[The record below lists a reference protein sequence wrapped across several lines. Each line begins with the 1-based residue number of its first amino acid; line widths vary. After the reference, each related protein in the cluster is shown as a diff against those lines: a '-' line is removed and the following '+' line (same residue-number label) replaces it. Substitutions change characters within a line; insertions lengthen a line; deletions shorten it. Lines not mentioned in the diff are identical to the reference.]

1 MDNKEL
7 EVKTLVFNKFIEI
20 NEGYFSFNS
29 ELKSLID
36 EKDISIED
44 ALYIIFDL
52 MYDVIIYNLNEKE
65 VNEEFKSLIEKVKE
79 YNVKM
84 ETSIKKG
91 VLFYKDY
98 SHEKELFIKF
108 SSNLKFNEEYVT
120 EINSVINNIKS
131 KISHENSVKK
141 NELYDNNHDTN
152 TSLSLKIRER
162 KQLDKELRILS
173 KELRKQ
179 HPYNWREILEDSD
192 VYKRKHGL
200 EINENADFKNKTN
213 IKKLNS
219 GNDNKNDSSEN
230 ESNIKLSE
238 KELKKLK
245 IRSDYLS
252 NLIKNKIK
260 KYSNV
265 ITKIKSELHRFDGE
279 YKDDIQL
286 MLQQLNSNYDCLI
299 YYQELCHDYKLLDK
313 ISEKINN
320 AESDLKIIEK
330 NFEEKLSRVHI
341 LELKTLNKKLEEYDY
356 LIKKGQSILYSK
368 LIIFSE
374 LNSKLDTLINNINTR
389 SNFNG
394 KKVLLDNLERINL
407 EFNEKYEHLDMI
419 DEKLSNKNFSY
430 FVSIQQA
437 NTQINI
443 LSILIDELDQL
454 STQYFEEKISE
465 QENIYQNLLSLTI
478 TQSENIEG
486 LLKECDKYFNRKMFR
501 HRLKKFNLIDDELVI
516 IKNNLKTD
524 IVNQEISGENINLK
538 EIIEIRCEEFR
549 KNNHE
554 SNENE
559 ISDLL
564 NSITFHEVDDD
575 IVNECKNKVNKDLQ
589 EGNITTNQVELKL
602 RNYVNKKID
611 EDKQLKE
618 LDKIKNDPNIPKIK
632 IHLSQGEMDE
642 IYSNVET
649 EILDVYGINGD
660 VESRVSFWVNQKI
673 RDNQSEARG
682 RLNSLKRDFSNLTQ
696 LSKNQQLEFIYQIEF
711 YINENMLKPY
721 DITEENI
728 ITLSKSFK
736 NYGKLKL

>member
-84 ETSIKKG
+84 EISIKKG

-131 KISHENSVKK
+131 KISHGNSVKK

-279 YKDDIQL
+279 YKDDIQH
-286 MLQQLNSNYDCLI
+286 MLQQLNSNYDCLV

-313 ISEKINN
+313 ISEKINY
-320 AESDLKIIEK
+320 AEIDLKIIEK
-330 NFEEKLSRVHI
+330 NFEEKLSKIHI
-341 LELKTLNKKLEEYDY
+341 LELKTLNNKLQDYDN

-368 LIIFSE
+368 SIIFSE
-374 LNSKLDTLINNINTR
+374 LNSKLNTLINNINTR

-407 EFNEKYEHLDMI
+407 EFNEKYENLIRI
-419 DEKLSNKNFSY
+419 DEKLTNNFSY
-430 FVSIQQA
+430 FISIQQA
-437 NTQINI
+437 NTQI
-443 LSILIDELDQL
+443 SILNSLIEELDQL
-454 STQYFEEKISE
+454 PTQYFEEKISE
-465 QENIYQNLLSLTI
+465 QESIYQNLISLTI
-478 TQSENIEG
+478 TPSENIEG

-501 HRLKKFNLIDDELVI
+501 HRLKKFNLIDEELVI
-516 IKNNLKTD
+516 IKSNLKTD
-524 IVNQEISGENINLK
+524 ILNQEISGENINLK
-538 EIIEIRCEEFR
+538 EIIEIRCKEFR
-549 KNNHE
+549 KNNPK

-564 NSITFHEVDDD
+564 NSIPFPEVDDD
-575 IVNECKNKVNKDLQ
+575 IVNECKNKVNNDLQ

-611 EDKQLKE
+611 EAKQLKE
-618 LDKIKNDPNIPKIK
+618 LDKLKNDPNTPNIK

-660 VESRVSFWVNQKI
+660 VESRVSFWANQKI

-696 LSKNQQLEFIYQIEF
+696 LSKNQQSEFIYQIEF
-711 YINENMLKPY
+711 YINENRLKPY

>member
-131 KISHENSVKK
+131 KISHGNSVKK

-152 TSLSLKIRER
+152 TSLSIKIRER

-279 YKDDIQL
+279 YKDDIQH
-286 MLQQLNSNYDCLI
+286 MLQQLNSNYDCLV

-313 ISEKINN
+313 ISEKINY
-320 AESDLKIIEK
+320 AEIDLKIIEK
-330 NFEEKLSRVHI
+330 NFEEKLSKIHI
-341 LELKTLNKKLEEYDY
+341 LELKTLNNKLQDYDN

-368 LIIFSE
+368 SIIFSE
-374 LNSKLDTLINNINTR
+374 LNSKLNTLINNINTR

-407 EFNEKYEHLDMI
+407 EFNEKYENLIRI
-419 DEKLSNKNFSY
+419 DEKLTNNFSY
-430 FVSIQQA
+430 FISIKQA
-437 NTQINI
+437 NTQI
-443 LSILIDELDQL
+443 SILNSIIEELDQL
-454 STQYFEEKISE
+454 STRYFEEKISE
-465 QENIYQNLLSLTI
+465 QESIYQNLLSLTI
-478 TQSENIEG
+478 TRSENIEG

-501 HRLKKFNLIDDELVI
+501 HRLKKFNLIDEELVI
-516 IKNNLKTD
+516 IKSNLKTD
-524 IVNQEISGENINLK
+524 ILNQEISGENINLK
-538 EIIEIRCEEFR
+538 EIIEIRCKEFR
-549 KNNHE
+549 KNNPK

-564 NSITFHEVDDD
+564 NSIPFPEVDDD

-711 YINENMLKPY
+711 YINENRLKPY